1 MADETSLMARLLDI
15 QGKLKVEK
23 GQWNSFS
30 KFYYRSK
37 ENILE
42 AAKPMCRERG
52 LALMCDDEVVDVG
65 GWHYVRCTASVVDTE
80 TGQSVSA
87 HGLAREPE
95 EKKGM
100 DAAQIT
106 GTASSYAGKRAL
118 GNLFALDD
126 TADSDATSEGATGA
140 DAIPD
145 GPFVG
150 HCRSCG
156 AHYRFKGRD
165 QYEAFM
171 ANGGC
176 CPNPDWQVE

>member
-1 MADETSLMARLLDI
+1 MADETSLMARLADI

-23 GQWNSFS
+23 KQWNGFS

-37 ENILE
+37 EDILE
-42 AAKPMCRERG
+42 AVKPLCHERG
-52 LALMCDDEVVDVG
+52 LALICDDEVVDVG

-80 TGQSVSA
+80 TGATMSA

-126 TADSDATSEGATGA
+126 TADSDAGDGATGA
-140 DAIPD
+140 EAIPD
-145 GPFVG
+145 GPFTAR
-150 HCRSCG
+150 CMSCG
-156 AHYRFKGRD
+156 TRYTFKGRD
-165 QYEAFM
+165 QYEAFV
-171 ANGGC
+171 AQADC